1 MGFLSSIPYEL
12 GSAFEENNIDLKLRN
27 EFDNNVNFYSSY
39 RYSEVYLFGK
49 VFESVCYLWFTHNM
63 LSRIEY
69 RFEIKYYE
77 LFKECI
83 NKDLPEESKLEPDPF
98 VKGNPLEGY
107 SGNLIIGLDKLSKN
121 FFILKIELHPRKEPM
136 KSLYGIM

>member
-1 MGFLSSIPYEL
+1 MDFLSTIPYKL

-49 VFESVCYLWFTHNM
+49 IFESVCYLWFTHNI
-63 LSRIEY
+63 LNKIEY
-69 RFEIKYYE
+69 RFNEKHFK

-83 NKDLPEESKLEPDPF
+83 NRDLPLDSQLESDPF
-98 VKGNPLEGY
+98 IKGNHTVMCPI
-107 SGNLIIGLDKLSKN
+107 S
-121 FFILKIELHPRKEPM
+121 HC
-136 KSLYGIM
+136 